1 MGPVFTFDDDPHTP
15 ILREELYVRHTS
27 GPNPRLSPHPRGR
40 EELYGAAPRLGH
52 LVYNSFS
59 APRDWARSLGA
70 ARDCPSEWPAYP
82 SKQFRQGACIGCTS
96 FWAHTNYGNR
106 LRIHRACQRA
116 VPEQRPATP
125 TVVDRWWKNNELPE
139 QQARGECVKASVS
152 TGAGDELAPA
162 ESAAAGA
169 SSRGRSGEADA
180 AGGAAQK
187 KPRSVAYAGSKGGR
201 ASPRTI
207 ARGAY
212 ARSAGVRASA
222 STSAEGAYARSSG
235 ARASARTCAWSLCK

>member
-1 MGPVFTFDDDPHTP
+1 MTG
-15 ILREELYVRHTS
+15 
-27 GPNPRLSPHPRGR
+27 
-40 EELYGAAPRLGH
+40 LGH
-52 LVYNSFS
+52 L
-59 APRDWARSLGA
+59 APRVTALVNGRHTRQSNFDRGRVSVAPRSGTHKL
-70 ARDCPSEWPAYP
+70 RQSPSDP
-82 SKQFRQGACIGCTS
+82 QGLPKSSPGTTASDQPVG
-96 FWAHTNYGNR
+96 
-106 LRIHRACQRA
+106 
-116 VPEQRPATP
+116 
-125 TVVDRWWKNNELPE
+125 RWWKNNELPE